1 MPGIEA
7 IITYLLEIPVR
18 DMLDE
23 EGYKIHGRDGFT
35 DKGVILMA
43 VIVEGDGTAIIGI
56 DAFKGDGRAGRG
68 NVSAE

>member
-1 MPGIEA
+1 
-7 IITYLLEIPVR
+7 
-18 DMLDE
+18 MLDE

-56 DAFKGDGRAGRG
+56 NAFKGDGRAGRG